1 MLLLLL
7 MVHLPCLL
15 FELAHCRGGTRR
27 ESLSHI
33 FVAMK
38 LQATNQ
44 RSTPDAAHIVVFHA
58 EEEEEDHL
66 LSTTVG
72 ETLKENCKRIL
83 A

>member
-1 MLLLLL
+1 MLLL
-7 MVHLPCLL
+7 MVHLPCLR
-15 FELAHCRGGTRR
+15 FEQAHCRGGTRR

-44 RSTPDAAHIVVFHA
+44 RSTPDAAHIGVFHA
-58 EEEEEDHL
+58 EEEEEDEYL
-66 LSTTVG
+66 LSTFR
-72 ETLKENCKRIL
+72 ETPKETCKRIL